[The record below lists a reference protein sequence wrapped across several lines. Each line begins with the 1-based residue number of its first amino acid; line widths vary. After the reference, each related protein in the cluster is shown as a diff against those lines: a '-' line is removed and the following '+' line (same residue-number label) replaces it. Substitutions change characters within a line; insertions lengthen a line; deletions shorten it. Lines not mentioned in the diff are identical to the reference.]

1 MVELLDLLTV
11 DLPLISVSGGE
22 GGDLD
27 QVVGEDPRPGPSF
40 RSFEVVQPSLI
51 PTVSAFQG
59 ADKAL
64 ATGSPLHVPAERSP
78 VFDLLPSG
86 TGPAPAGY
94 HHVPDTKV
102 GHGLVA
108 PASPYPRSAVTVLGA
123 RPVRAL
129 TRSTAGANCG
139 GIRRVPG
146 PHVVVQ
152 DTAVVVVDNLPRV
165 TELNGFYRAG
175 PSRSAGL
182 AGRAD

>member
-86 TGPAPAGY
+86 TGPALAGY
-94 HHVPDTKV
+94 HHIPDTKV
-102 GHGLVA
+102 GYGLVDPGLA
-108 PASPYPRSAVTVLGA
+108 VPAVGGHGPGCPPGPGLDPLDGGRQLW
-123 RPVRAL
+123 
-129 TRSTAGANCG
+129 

-146 PHVVVQ
+146 
-152 DTAVVVVDNLPRV
+152 LPIVSR
-165 TELNGFYRAG
+165 TT
-175 PSRSAGL
+175 PSSL
-182 AGRAD
+182 STTCPL